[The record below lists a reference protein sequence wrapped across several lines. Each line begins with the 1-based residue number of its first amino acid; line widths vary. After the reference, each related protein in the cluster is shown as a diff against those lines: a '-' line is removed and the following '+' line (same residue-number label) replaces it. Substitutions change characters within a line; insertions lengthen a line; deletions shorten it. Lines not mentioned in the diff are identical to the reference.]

1 MSIEKKI
8 LYIQSSVDEEFR
20 LVVNDQW
27 KSTESDHRSKIRNCI
42 EENFTSRFNRQQL
55 AWLNDL
61 NRLPQAE
68 DGFFSIA
75 HCKTLGGFTYSKHPH
90 GFDVEQSSRIST
102 DIIQRTASAKEQAA
116 APHLSFLWVGKEG
129 GYKALSSTR
138 ADLVITDLL
147 CTEWQSHFENQ
158 VFSFRLNSLKTL
170 DFGLNKGFIFS
181 EADNLFCIY
190 FK

>member
-1 MSIEKKI
+1 MIEQKI
-8 LYIQSSVDEEFR
+8 LYIQSSVDENFR
-20 LVVNDQW
+20 LVASENW
-27 KSTESDHRSKIRNCI
+27 KSTEAEHRIKIRNCI

-61 NRLPQAE
+61 NQLPQAD

-75 HCKTLGGFTYSKHPH
+75 HCKTMGGFTYSKHPH
-90 GFDVEQSSRIST
+90 GFDIEQTSRIST

-116 APHLSFLWVGKEG
+116 APLLQFLWVGKEAG
-129 GYKALSSTR
+129 FKALSSTR
-138 ADLVITDLL
+138 SDLLITDLL
-147 CTEWQSHFENQ
+147 CTQWQSHFENQ

-170 DFGLNKGFIFS
+170 DFGLNIGFIFS
-181 EADNLFCIY
+181 EGDNLFCTY

>member
-1 MSIEKKI
+1 MSIAKKI
-8 LYIQSSVDEEFR
+8 LYIQSSIDEEFR

-27 KSTESDHRSKIRNCI
+27 NSTQNDHRIKIRNFI

-61 NRLPQAE
+61 NMLPAAA
-68 DGFFSIA
+68 DGYFSIA
-75 HCKTLGGFTYSKHPH
+75 HCKTVGGFTYSKHPH
-90 GFDVEQSSRIST
+90 GFDVEQTSRIST

-116 APHLSFLWVGKEG
+116 APLLQFLWVGKEAG
-129 GYKALSSTR
+129 FKALSATR

-170 DFGLNKGFIFS
+170 DLGLNKGFIFS
-181 EADNLFCIY
+181 EADNLFCI
-190 FK
+190 FFR

>member
-1 MSIEKKI
+1 MITEKI
-8 LYIQSSVDEEFR
+8 LYVQSSVDESFR
-20 LVVNDQW
+20 LIVNEHW
-27 KSTESDHRSKIRNCI
+27 NSTQADHRIKIRNCI
-42 EENFTSRFNRQQL
+42 EEKFTSRFNRQQL

-61 NRLPQAE
+61 NQLPKAD

-75 HCKTLGGFTYSKHPH
+75 HCKTLGGFTYSKFPH
-90 GFDVEQSSRIST
+90 GFDVEQTSRISN
-102 DIIQRTASAKEQAA
+102 DIIRRTASATEQAA
-116 APHLSFLWVGKEG
+116 APQLQFLWVGKEAG
-129 GYKALSSTR
+129 FKALSGTR

-170 DFGLNKGFIFS
+170 DFGLNIGFIFS
-181 EADNLFCIY
+181 EADNLFCTY